1 MKISDIII
9 FDQCTDSYV
18 AIVSV
23 LLNMIN
29 YFHGEYRGIRKN
41 FWFKTIQS
49 IFLAFRKFKREIFMA
64 LSIKKSL
71 RIKSVDQLV
80 FNILKI
86 RNRF

>member
-9 FDQCTDSYV
+9 FDQCTDSNV

-41 FWFKTIQS
+41 FMFKTIPS
-49 IFLAFRKFKREIFMA
+49 IFLAFRKFKGEIFMA
-64 LSIKKSL
+64 LRTSSS
-71 RIKSVDQLV
+71 R
-80 FNILKI
+80 
-86 RNRF
+86 